1 MTANDL
7 ERYMR
12 MYYKSV
18 YRTALCRCKD
28 PHDADDAAQEVFFR
42 LYTCGNTFNG
52 DDHVKAWLLRCTV
65 NLSTDILRAR
75 SRKQDIPAD
84 TSAAVYYDD
93 KDKEQGQVFE
103 LFLQLPENNRTALY
117 MHYCEGYHVEE
128 IAEITGVSKS
138 AVLSRLKRG
147 REQLKK
153 LIERRER

>member
-75 SRKQDIPAD
+75 SRTQDIPAD

-93 KDKEQGQVFE
+93 NDKEHHCRQQQDFDFYRQIFKHLRRPPYFANWE
-103 LFLQLPENNRTALY
+103 TF
-117 MHYCEGYHVEE
+117 
-128 IAEITGVSKS
+128 
-138 AVLSRLKRG
+138 SRVM
-147 REQLKK
+147 EV
-153 LIERRER
+153 